1 MGDVRLSVIIPTHNR
16 PGKLAT
22 LLGCL
27 RQQDLGDADYEI
39 IVVDDNSV
47 PPVTLPSS
55 ADGKK
60 VTLVRLDEI
69 ERSAAR
75 NTGAA
80 VATGKWLVFVDDD
93 MTVEDN
99 FLSCHLS
106 AHLTWPNSLV
116 VGSIRLPDETA
127 LTSFGRFRQ
136 RLEDQGVPK
145 KSGLASMPNFC
156 TAANM
161 SLSRELFLRIGGFD
175 GAIVSSEDQDFALR
189 YTASGGRIVF
199 WPEARAIHRDSS
211 LDIRS
216 YCSRNEW
223 GSKHMI
229 PFCRRYPDRPDNV
242 ERHRV
247 NGPLRFGREPFKQ
260 SLRKTVKSALAFKA
274 VREVLFFIAGLF
286 EPSARN
292 GPVLERVYRLLL
304 GAHIF
309 RGYRAGLRLYCNG
322 ETAQASKP
330 DLSNS
335 NLARESPI
343 KNNLI

>member
-1 MGDVRLSVIIPTHNR
+1 VGDVRVSVIIPTHNR

-27 RQQDLGDADYEI
+27 RQQDLADADYEI

-47 PPVTLPSS
+47 PAVTLPSS
-55 ADGKK
+55 ADGPK

-69 ERSAAR
+69 ERSTAR

-80 VATGKWLVFVDDD
+80 VATGEWLVFLDDD
-93 MTVEDN
+93 MTVEDS
-99 FLSCHLS
+99 FLCRHLS
-106 AHLTWPNSLV
+106 AHMTWPNTLV
-116 VGSIRLPDETA
+116 VGSIRLPDEAGLTA
-127 LTSFGRFRQ
+127 FGRFRQ
-136 RLEDQGVPK
+136 RLEDQGLPQK
-145 KSGLASMPNFC
+145 PGLASMSNFC

-161 SLSRELFLRIGGFD
+161 SLSRELFLGIGGFD
-175 GAIVSSEDQDFALR
+175 GAIISGEDQDFALR
-189 YTASGGRIVF
+189 HTASGGRIVF
-199 WPEARAIHRDSS
+199 WPEAKGIHWDTS

-216 YCSRNEW
+216 YCLRNEW

-229 PFCRRYPDRPDNV
+229 PLCRRYPDRPDNV
-242 ERHRV
+242 ARHRV
-247 NGPLRFGREPFKQ
+247 NGPLQFGREPFKQ
-260 SLRKTVKSALAFKA
+260 SLGKIVKSALAFKA
-274 VREVLFFIAGLF
+274 VREILFFIAGRL
-286 EPSARN
+286 EQRKDLN

-309 RGYRAGLRLYCNG
+309 RGYRAGLRLYCNS
-322 ETAQASKP
+322 ETARASKT

-343 KNNLI
+343 KNI